1 MARGY
6 GESLK
11 ERNVFQNNVASSLC
25 TGIFTIIFKNSI
37 SFWLSVIWVLFCSV
51 MFSKLS
57 EVYLA
62 HLEQS
67 QYKFVEQIND
77 DSKHKKNKNSDFI
90 EMLF

>member
-1 MARGY
+1 
-6 GESLK
+6 
-11 ERNVFQNNVASSLC
+11 
-25 TGIFTIIFKNSI
+25 
-37 SFWLSVIWVLFCSV
+37 